1 MTTAPFWTAPAKPV
15 PRATTALS
23 LCSASAWHTWRVFP
37 FWHAEGRIIRLRL
50 DLYDGAE
57 FAVGGIRVGALEM
70 PPEMVS
76 ADFAFNDTDA
86 GWRSGEGTRWTVT
99 PEGLEIELTAAGGFM
114 LAPPIRF
121 EAEGE
126 SVVSIDL
133 AVDAGRQGTL
143 LYATDRTAG
152 WQRHAFPLEAGG
164 EMVTYHLDMLA
175 APDWHGRIIALG
187 LQPSDEPG
195 AHARLGRFKVSDAP
209 AGPSRLAIKAF
220 APMDAVLR
228 AGRPARLTARVC
240 NLGATPLTNL
250 RATLA
255 VPGEMQVKS
264 GPTADQMP
272 ARLGFD
278 EERELEWTVECPEA
292 GEREV
297 RLTVDAENAGSQQ
310 RLLSLRFEPALKLPR
325 MDYVPEP
332 QPVRGPIEV
341 GAYYFPGWRSAGQWQ
356 PIRGYPERRPALG
369 WYREGSPEVADWQIK
384 WAVEHG
390 ITYFVY
396 DWYWSAGARQLEHAL
411 HEGYFQARH
420 RRFLKF
426 CLLWANHNP
435 PGTHSQEDCIAVT
448 RHWIEHYF
456 RRPEHLTI
464 EGKPVMIIFSPGRLT
479 EDLGSEGVRRA
490 FGAMR
495 EECRKSGVGG
505 LYLLAC
511 VADPG
516 EARRAAEEGYDAITA
531 YNWAGLGMSGASRHA
546 PFASLID
553 GYRQQWERL
562 RETCP
567 LPMLLPLSGG
577 WDSRPWHGE
586 NHLVRHGRT
595 PALFRQHLAE
605 ARQWVEAQP
614 ARSAV
619 ERMVLIE
626 AWNEWGEGSY
636 IEPHAEFGFGYLDA
650 IRDVFTDAPSA
661 HVDPLPADVGLGPYE
676 LPLDSPGRTDWTFER
691 DDEGWGNGMYLTDVK
706 IMDGGLM
713 TRTAGTDPAF
723 FGPPIEARA
732 DAFRFVELRLKLTP
746 PDGQPFTDRL
756 QLFWRTSRLPESEAT
771 SVRVPVRVD
780 GEWQDC
786 RLPVGDN
793 ARWRGVVTRL
803 RLDPCTRPGVEVV
816 LDRVRLTN

>member
-1 MTTAPFWTAPAKPV
+1 MAAVGLASQSMNPSVETRRCKVDWRGLLLVIVMIAGTRLCASEETTVVKWDFGDPADAAQWRANAHLAGVRVEAGALHCRGAGSDPILELVAPLEFPAAPWQFLELRLRASGDGTAEWFWSN
-15 PRATTALS
+15 TTEGKFGGFTQDKTTRFAVRGDG
-23 LCSASAWHTWRVFP
+23 AWHTWRVFP

-57 FAVGGIRVGALEM
+57 FAVAGIRVGALEM
-70 PPEMVS
+70 PSEMVS

-209 AGPSRLAIKAF
+209 TGPPRLAIKAF
-220 APMDAVLR
+220 APIDAILR

-369 WYREGSPEVADWQIK
+369 WYREGE
-384 WAVEHG
+384 
-390 ITYFVY
+390 
-396 DWYWSAGARQLEHAL
+396 
-411 HEGYFQARH
+411 
-420 RRFLKF
+420 
-426 CLLWANHNP
+426 
-435 PGTHSQEDCIAVT
+435 PGS
-448 RHWIEHYF
+448 
-456 RRPEHLTI
+456 
-464 EGKPVMIIFSPGRLT
+464 
-479 EDLGSEGVRRA
+479 
-490 FGAMR
+490 
-495 EECRKSGVGG
+495 GG
-505 LYLLAC
+505 L
-511 VADPG
+511 ADQMG
-516 EARRAAEEGYDAITA
+516 RRT
-531 YNWAGLGMSGASRHA
+531 
-546 PFASLID
+546 
-553 GYRQQWERL
+553 
-562 RETCP
+562 
-567 LPMLLPLSGG
+567 
-577 WDSRPWHGE
+577 WH
-586 NHLVRHGRT
+586 HL
-595 PALFRQHLAE
+595 F
-605 ARQWVEAQP
+605 
-614 ARSAV
+614 
-619 ERMVLIE
+619 
-626 AWNEWGEGSY
+626 
-636 IEPHAEFGFGYLDA
+636 
-650 IRDVFTDAPSA
+650 
-661 HVDPLPADVGLGPYE
+661 
-676 LPLDSPGRTDWTFER
+676 
-691 DDEGWGNGMYLTDVK
+691 
-706 IMDGGLM
+706 
-713 TRTAGTDPAF
+713 
-723 FGPPIEARA
+723 
-732 DAFRFVELRLKLTP
+732 
-746 PDGQPFTDRL
+746 
-756 QLFWRTSRLPESEAT
+756 
-771 SVRVPVRVD
+771 
-780 GEWQDC
+780 
-786 RLPVGDN
+786 
-793 ARWRGVVTRL
+793 RL
-803 RLDPCTRPGVEVV
+803 RLVLVGGGATTRACAA
-816 LDRVRLTN
+816 